1 MTVDQAALFA
11 ILVAALT
18 FFIWGRWRYDVVAIG
33 ALMAAV
39 VAGIVPAEQAF
50 SGFGHP
56 AVITV
61 AAVLIITRTLHHSA
75 IPDMLAN
82 SMRRFGDHTTLQIAA
97 LTCAVALFSSVM
109 NNVGALALMMPV
121 ALQLANKAGRS
132 SSVVLMPL
140 SFGSLLGGLMT
151 MIGTPPNIIIAT
163 YRETISGTP
172 FGMFDFSPVGAGVAV
187 VGISFVALIGWRLL
201 PQRKGTIHADTVFE
215 HIEDYITEARL
226 DSDSEYVGA
235 PLQELESLGQ
245 GDVAIVGLIRGERKF
260 LAPSSFIRLQ
270 KGDILILEADPEALR
285 TLVDQAK
292 LELIGSEGLSA
303 ETIRSDDVRLT
314 EAVVPPGSA
323 MESQTSRSLRLH
335 ARFGINMLGVA
346 RHGVPVKERL
356 GRIRYQAG
364 DVLLLQGDKVAL
376 SEAMSELGCL
386 PLARRDLRLGKRR
399 QTVFPVSVFAVAIAL
414 TTFGILPAPVAFTGA
429 VLVFVACDLLS
440 LRELYESIEWPI
452 IVLLGAMIPV
462 GEALRHTGAD
472 GLIGGGI
479 VGLAE
484 YLDPVMIL
492 VLVLVVTM
500 LITDVINNAATALL
514 MAPIAVSVATGL
526 GVNTDPFLMAVAVGS
541 SSTFLTPIGH
551 QSNALVMGPG
561 GYKFGDYWRMGLP
574 LDVLIIAVSVPLILR
589 FWPL

>member
-11 ILVAALT
+11 ILVAALA

-33 ALMAAV
+33 VLMVAV
-39 VAGIVPAEQAF
+39 LAGVVPAASAF

-61 AAVLIITRTLHHSA
+61 AAVLIITRALHHSA

-82 SMRRFGDHTTLQIAA
+82 SIRRFGDNTTLQIAA
-97 LTCAVALFSSVM
+97 LTGTVALFSSVM

-121 ALQLANKAGRS
+121 ALHLANKAGRS
-132 SSVVLMPL
+132 TSVVLMPL

-151 MIGTPPNIIIAT
+151 MIGTPPNIIIAN
-163 YRETISGTP
+163 YRTSISGAP
-172 FGMFDFSPVGAGVAV
+172 FGMFDFSPVG
-187 VGISFVALIGWRLL
+187 VGIAIVGVIYIAVLGWRFL
-201 PQRKGTIHADTVFE
+201 PQRKGGVQDDTVFE
-215 HIEDYITEARL
+215 QIEDYITEARL
-226 DSDSEYVGA
+226 GPDSQYVGA
-235 PLQELESLGQ
+235 TLQELEILGQ
-245 GDVAIVGLIRGERKF
+245 EDVAIVGLIRGERKF

-285 TLVDQAK
+285 TLVDQAN

-335 ARFGINMLGVA
+335 ARFGVNMLGVA

-356 GRIRYQAG
+356 GRIRFQAG

-376 SEAMSELGCL
+376 SEAMTELGCL

-399 QTVFPVSVFAVAIAL
+399 RTLLPIGIFAGAIAL
-414 TTFGILPAPVAFTGA
+414 TSFGILPADVSFTGA
-429 VLVFVACDLLS
+429 VLIMVACDLLS

-452 IVLLGAMIPV
+452 IILLGAMIPV

-484 YLDPVMIL
+484 FLSPEMIL
-492 VLVLVVTM
+492 VLLLVVTM
-500 LITDVINNAATALL
+500 LLTDVINNAATALL
-514 MAPIAVSVATGL
+514 MAPIAVSVALGL

-551 QSNALVMGPG
+551 QSNTLVMGPG

-574 LDVLIIAVSVPLILR
+574 LDVLIIAVSVPLILY